1 MIWRF
6 GQRPNGSL
14 RSECYNPP
22 IADWS
27 CVLSDSI
34 SPTEATE
41 LAPLRL
47 KKNEERRLRAGHLWV
62 YSNEV
67 DTKQTPLTAFEPG
80 QLVMI
85 EASNGKSLGT
95 GYVNPHSLI
104 CARLVSRDPAHAL
117 SKSLLVHR
125 LNVALALRE
134 RLYDKPYYRLVHG
147 EGDALPGLVVDRY
160 GDVLVVQLT
169 TAGMERAREAVI
181 EALHK
186 VIKPTGILMRNDSP
200 IRVMEGLE
208 NYIEAIGDVPDTLD
222 LEENG
227 VRFRVSAQS
236 GQKTGWFY
244 DQRENRARL
253 FRYVKGMRVLDL
265 FSYVGGWGVQ
275 AAVAG
280 AREVTC
286 VDASHDALMQ
296 VAVNAELNAV
306 QSRVL
311 VRKGDAFDVLRELRE
326 AREHFD
332 VIVLDPP
339 AFIKRRKDAK
349 AGLEAY
355 QRINQQAMQVLTKD
369 GILVS
374 ASCSYHLEASAL
386 QQLVLAASRH
396 VDRSMQILERG
407 RQGADHPMN
416 PAIPETEYL
425 KALYCRV
432 LPA

>member
-1 MIWRF
+1 M
-6 GQRPNGSL
+6 
-14 RSECYNPP
+14 NPST
-22 IADWS
+22 AQAES
-27 CVLSDSI
+27 S
-34 SPTEATE
+34 A
-41 LAPLRL
+41 LASLRL
-47 KKNEERRLRAGHLWV
+47 KKNQERRLRAGHLWI
-62 YSNEV
+62 YSNEI
-67 DTKQTPLTAFEPG
+67 DTGQTPLSGFEPG
-80 QLVMI
+80 QPVLI
-85 EASNGKSLGT
+85 ETATGKPLGT

-117 SKSLLVHR
+117 GRSLLVHR

-134 RLYDKPYYRLVHG
+134 RLYAKPYYRLVHG

-160 GDVLVVQLT
+160 GDVVVVQLT
-169 TAGMERAREAVI
+169 TAGMERARDAVI
-181 EALHK
+181 EALQK
-186 VIKPTGILMRNDSP
+186 VIKPVAILLRNDSS
-200 IRVMEGLE
+200 IRALEGLE
-208 NYIEAIGDVPDTLD
+208 NYVEVIGALPEQIE

-227 VRFRVSAQS
+227 LRFRVSAQS

-253 FRYVKGMRVLDL
+253 LRYVPGMRVLDV

-275 AAVAG
+275 AAAAG
-280 AREVTC
+280 ASEVLC
-286 VDASHDALMQ
+286 VDASQDALSQ
-296 VAVNAELNAV
+296 VADNAELNNV
-306 QSRVL
+306 RGRVAT
-311 VRKGDAFDVLRELRE
+311 RKGDAFDVLRELRE

-339 AFIKRRKDAK
+339 AFIKRKKDAK
-349 AGLEAY
+349 AGVEAY
-355 QRINQQAMQVLTKD
+355 QRINQQAMQVLSKD

-396 VDRSMQILERG
+396 VDRSLQLLERG
-407 RQGADHPMN
+407 RQSADHPMH